1 MLQSADAPVVGVASL
16 PLPHAQQVA
25 IVAVDSQGYL
35 HLYTTPLA
43 DNVVVWD
50 PSRDGPAEGL
60 HAAAPQG
67 TAGSTAPAASSGGA
81 LEQDQEAA
89 VPAAETGSSLQS
101 LSSWFIVKASLGIV
115 IELSMWYWFCMS
127 NYYLCKHHWQHD
139 KIILS
144 STTGATCK
152 YKGGIRANST
162 TAL

>member
-1 MLQSADAPVVGVASL
+1 MVGVASL

-25 IVAVDSQGYL
+25 IVFVDSQGYL

-60 HAAAPQG
+60 NAAALQG

-89 VPAAETGSSLQS
+89 VPAAETGSSLLS
-101 LSSWFIVKASLGIV
+101 LSSWFTFQASLGIV

-127 NYYLCKHHWQHD
+127 NYH
-139 KIILS
+139 S
-144 STTGATCK
+144 
-152 YKGGIRANST
+152 
-162 TAL
+162 